1 MHSKFDSGR
10 IIFIVSLEWILEKSK
25 TIEWILEKS
34 EMKHARSKKQVM
46 MHKTAATLLSINQ
59 LTTNT
64 YLSISSPNTVT
75 EI

>member
-10 IIFIVSLEWILEKSK
+10 IMFIVSL
-25 TIEWILEKS
+25 EWILEKS

>member
-1 MHSKFDSGR
+1 M
-10 IIFIVSLEWILEKSK
+10 
-25 TIEWILEKS
+25 EWILEKS

-46 MHKTAATLLSINQ
+46 MHKTAATPLSINQ

-64 YLSISSPNTVT
+64 YLSISFPNTGT